1 MTTAR
6 GIVAD
11 MDKKARKKIDVLNQK
26 LQALRPK
33 LAGAR
38 RQLDD
43 PSEVARLEEEIRGIE
58 AEIERLRGSK

>member
-1 MTTAR
+1 VTTAR